1 MSNRNMSATVI
12 ESWLDWQAFSF
23 LPHQSAHRL
32 LLCSLDGESEE
43 EKTLANKTSR
53 ETVLCLARGQSHRAC
68 VGIWTVIHIQS
79 TWLSLELLMTDSS
92 PTVVVFYF
100 YFNNNN
106 NNNKKLGGGV
116 FFWGVGGGGGGVR
129 GGGSVSSSLTLV

>member
-68 VGIWTVIHIQS
+68 VGIWTVIIQHIQA
-79 TWLSLELLMTDSS
+79 TWLSLKLLMKDSS
-92 PTVVVFYF
+92 PAVVVFYF
-100 YFNNNN
+100 YFNNNKN
-106 NNNKKLGGGV
+106 VCLFLNCLPFLGGV
-116 FFWGVGGGGGGVR
+116 GVGVG